1 MWVFGYGSLVWRPDF
16 PFRDRRPAFVR
27 GWKRRFWQGSTDHRG
42 VPEAPGRV
50 VTLLPEGNNA
60 ICWGTAYELEWDT
73 VGAVVEHLDYRE
85 RGGYAR
91 EDVDIHFNP
100 RESVQGT
107 VYIAT
112 TDNDP
117 RHRHTDRSLRRPKR
131 REHRVL
137 APLGTGTSRHGRRRP
152 PCLRTGTDRPRS
164 SPRPGAYL
172 GAVPT
177 AVWTKIW
184 TGRRLTSDFRQV
196 QIPPRCRR
204 LPDRHID

>member
-1 MWVFGYGSLVWRPDF
+1 
-16 PFRDRRPAFVR
+16 
-27 GWKRRFWQGSTDHRG
+27 
-42 VPEAPGRV
+42 

-112 TDNDP
+112 TDNENYLGETDIHAIATQIARSVGPSGANTEYLLRLAQALRDMGADDP
-117 RHRHTDRSLRRPKR
+117 HVYELERTVLG
-131 REHRVL
+131 L
-137 APLGTGTSRHGRRRP
+137 APDLAPTSAQ
-152 PCLRTGTDRPRS
+152 S
-164 SPRPGAYL
+164 
-172 GAVPT
+172 
-177 AVWTKIW
+177 
-184 TGRRLTSDFRQV
+184 RLQCGPKSGQAD
-196 QIPPRCRR
+196 
-204 LPDRHID
+204 D

>member
-112 TDNDP
+112 TDNENYLGETDIHAIATQIARSVGPSGANTEYLLRLAQALRDMGADDP
-117 RHRHTDRSLRRPKR
+117 HVYELEQTVLG
-131 REHRVL
+131 L
-137 APLGTGTSRHGRRRP
+137 APDLSPTSAQ
-152 PCLRTGTDRPRS
+152 
-164 SPRPGAYL
+164 SPLQWGPKSGQA
-172 GAVPT
+172 
-177 AVWTKIW
+177 
-184 TGRRLTSDFRQV
+184 D
-196 QIPPRCRR
+196 
-204 LPDRHID
+204 D